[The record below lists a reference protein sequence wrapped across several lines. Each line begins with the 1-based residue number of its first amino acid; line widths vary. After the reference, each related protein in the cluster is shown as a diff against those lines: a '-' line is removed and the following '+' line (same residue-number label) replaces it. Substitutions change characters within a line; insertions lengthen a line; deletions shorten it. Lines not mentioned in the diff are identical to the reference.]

1 MVLILQSIIWIV
13 GITYAIYIAVFE
25 MFIGGWA
32 DIITTS
38 ISMMKDSVTN
48 DLMKDLFWGIAKII
62 FASITGWFIIAVTS
76 LLATMVGDYLE

>member
-1 MVLILQSIIWIV
+1 MALVLQIIIWV
-13 GITYAIYIAVFE
+13 AGITFAIFIAVFE

-38 ISMMKDSVTN
+38 ISMIKDSVTN
-48 DLMKDLFWGIAKII
+48 DLIKDLFWGIAKVI
-62 FASITGWFIIAVTS
+62 FSSITGWFIIAVTS